1 MLHKILNLE
10 GAKIIKKEAQQKVKG
25 GSYIDPRGGGQCS
38 LSICAIWD
46 TLIFKPNCN
55 CDT

>member
-1 MLHKILNLE
+1 MLHKILNVKGVEIL
-10 GAKIIKKEAQQKVKG
+10 KKENQKKITG
-25 GSYIDPRGGGQCS
+25 GFYINPRGGGQCS

-55 CDT
+55 CDS